1 MIDRDIQ
8 TELTKS
14 RKEYPVVCVTGPRQS
29 GKTTLAR
36 AAFPELPYV
45 SFEEPVTRDVFAED
59 PKGFLSR
66 YTDGAVF
73 DEVQHVPE
81 LFSYLQVMVD
91 ARPEA
96 GRFVLTGSQ
105 HFGLVEKVS
114 QSLAGRTAVLVL
126 LPFSADELRRGEWL
140 ASQLNQVLWTGAYP
154 PVHDRALRPDRWYAN
169 YLATY
174 IQRDVRQITQIQN
187 LTVFT
192 RFLRLCAGSTGQLI
206 NTNRLGTEC
215 GVDHKTVRRWL
226 GVLEASYVIGLLPP
240 YPRNFRKRVVKT
252 PKLYFY
258 DTGLACHLLGIE
270 TADQLDT
277 HPLRG
282 ALFESWVFSEL
293 SKAFTNQGESS
304 GLYFWRTHGGQ
315 EINFLLER
323 SGTILAIEAKAG
335 MTVDTRAVRTL
346 GAAVQTWGDLKV
358 DQFIVFGG
366 NDGMK
371 IHGCVLL
378 PWRKAAGIIK
388 SSPGRSDEF
397 GNGLILK

>member
-1 MIDRDIQ
+1 MLFSMIDRDIQ

-14 RKEYPVVCVTGPRQS
+14 RKEYPVICITGPRQS

-45 SFEEPVTRDVFAED
+45 SFEEPVTRDVFTED

-81 LFSYLQVMVD
+81 LPSYLQLMVD
-91 ARPEA
+91 ARPKA

-105 HFGLVEKVS
+105 HFGLVEKIS

-126 LPFSADELRRGEWL
+126 LPFSADELQRGDWL
-140 ASQLNQVLWTGAYP
+140 SSQLNQVLWAGAYP
-154 PVHDRALRPDRWYAN
+154 PIHDRALRPDRWYAN

-174 IQRDVRQITQIQN
+174 IQRDVRQITQVQN
-187 LTVFT
+187 LAVFT
-192 RFLRLCAGSTGQLI
+192 RLVRLCAGSTGQLI

-240 YPRNFRKRVVKT
+240 YHRNFRKRVVKT

-282 ALFESWVFSEL
+282 ALFESWVYSEL
-293 SKAFTNQGESS
+293 TKAITNQGESS

-315 EINFLLER
+315 EIDFLLER

-335 MTVDTRAVRTL
+335 MTVDTRAARTL

-358 DQFIVFGG
+358 NQFIVFGG
-366 NDGMK
+366 NDAMK

-378 PWRKAAGIIK
+378 PWRKAAEIIK
-388 SSPGRSDEF
+388 SPPGKSE
-397 GNGLILK
+397 

>member
-1 MIDRDIQ
+1 MLFSMIDRDIQ

-14 RKEYPVVCVTGPRQS
+14 RKEYPVICITGPRQS

-45 SFEEPVTRDVFAED
+45 SFEEPVTRDVFTED

-81 LFSYLQVMVD
+81 LPSYLQVMVD

-105 HFGLVEKVS
+105 HFGLVEKIS

-126 LPFSADELRRGEWL
+126 LPFSADELQRGDWL
-140 ASQLNQVLWTGAYP
+140 SSRLNHVLWAGAYP
-154 PVHDRALRPDRWYAN
+154 PIHDRALRPDRWYAN

-174 IQRDVRQITQIQN
+174 IQRDVRQITQVQN
-187 LTVFT
+187 LAVFT
-192 RFLRLCAGSTGQLI
+192 RLVRLCAGSTGQLI

-215 GVDHKTVRRWL
+215 GVDHKTVLRWL
-226 GVLEASYVIGLLPP
+226 GVLEASYMIGLLPP
-240 YPRNFRKRVVKT
+240 YHRNFRKRVVKT

-293 SKAFTNQGESS
+293 TKTLTNQGEPSS
-304 GLYFWRTHGGQ
+304 LYFWRTHGGQ
-315 EINFLLER
+315 EIDFLLER

-335 MTVDTRAVRTL
+335 MTVDTGAARTL

-358 DQFIVFGG
+358 NQFIVFGG
-366 NDGMK
+366 NDAMK

-388 SSPGRSDEF
+388 SPPGKSE
-397 GNGLILK
+397 